1 MLISQA
7 ELLAYRERAEH
18 RHEAGK
24 IAGAQEQGVFNDP
37 FFLRQRIGFLV
48 NSQGTFPF
56 TVSCC
61 HLSRKMYLGIWR
73 ATKPLMSFNPQTGG
87 ASLLLVPYQW
97 LHFI

>member
-7 ELLAYRERAEH
+7 ELLAYRGLSTDTRQE
-18 RHEAGK
+18 K

-61 HLSRKMYLGIWR
+61 HLSRKMYLGTWR
-73 ATKPLMSFNPQTGG
+73 ATKPLMSFNLQTGG
-87 ASLLLVPYQW
+87 AYLLLLP
-97 LHFI
+97 